1 VSPYLIV
8 VIGIVVAASAFF
20 RLRSPPS
27 ASVKAA
33 AFTPNPSND
42 TEVFYTGCDEAE
54 LAKVLAAFAHVYKEA
69 LGASGEFRTAKL
81 GEEKFR
87 ITFPQDIS
95 PDSLSFLVNYLQYP
109 EDVDLSTHELAVLGR
124 VTLTADFPL
133 PREDYI
139 GQRARIYVPANDR
152 QYDLVYIAL
161 GTESF
166 EQTFRQ
172 MHWKQVDDGRI
183 PEGVKELW

>member
-1 VSPYLIV
+1 
-8 VIGIVVAASAFF
+8 
-20 RLRSPPS
+20 
-27 ASVKAA
+27 
-33 AFTPNPSND
+33 
-42 TEVFYTGCDEAE
+42 
-54 LAKVLAAFAHVYKEA
+54 
-69 LGASGEFRTAKL
+69 
-81 GEEKFR
+81 
-87 ITFPQDIS
+87 
-95 PDSLSFLVNYLQYP
+95 VNYLQYP

-166 EQTFRQ
+166 EQSFRQ